1 MSNSFYPPL
10 SPSAFLSNDCCR
22 SAKAIFCSIV
32 GRRVTRADE
41 GVGSMRMV
49 DAACGEGCGR
59 NPVVGDVDRDGT
71 LSISLSDEMLLD
83 VTMVNCPVLLVL
95 MRLT

>member
-1 MSNSFYPPL
+1 
-10 SPSAFLSNDCCR
+10 
-22 SAKAIFCSIV
+22 
-32 GRRVTRADE
+32 
-41 GVGSMRMV
+41 MV